1 VGHPDLAAEA
11 HSPGALSRMTIPD
24 VILRLP
30 DWVAAFMADQ
40 PQTCPGIEQRMEM
53 AVALARKNVERGT
66 GGPFGAVV
74 FERDTGRWIGL
85 GVNLV
90 TRLNCSL
97 FHAEMVALALT
108 QARLGTFDLAAHGRY
123 QLVSSCEPC
132 AMCLGAIGWAG
143 VCSVVCG
150 ARDEDARAVGFD
162 EGDKPAGWPA
172 ALKRRGIDIVQD
184 VLRDRA
190 VEVLGLYAAR
200 GGPIYNP
207 RRP

>member
-1 VGHPDLAAEA
+1 
-11 HSPGALSRMTIPD
+11 MMMPD

-30 DWVAAFMADQ
+30 DWVEAFLADQ
-40 PQTCPGIEQRMEM
+40 PQTRPSIEQRMEM
-53 AVALARKNVERGT
+53 TVALARKNVECGT

-74 FERDTGRWIGL
+74 FERDTGRWVGL

-90 TRLNCSL
+90 TPLNCSL

-132 AMCLGAIGWAG
+132 AMCLGAIGWSG
-143 VCSVVCG
+143 VCGVVCG

-162 EGDKPAGWPA
+162 EGDKTAGWPA
-172 ALKRRGIDIVQD
+172 ALKRRGIDVVQD

-190 VEVLGLYAAR
+190 VEVLGLYTAR
-200 GGPIYNP
+200 GGQIYNP

>member
-1 VGHPDLAAEA
+1 MGYPNLAAEA
-11 HSPGALSRMTIPD
+11 HTSGAMSFMTMPD

-30 DWVAAFMADQ
+30 DWVEAFLADQ
-40 PQTCPGIEQRMEM
+40 PQTCPRIEQRMEM
-53 AVALARKNVERGT
+53 AVALAHKNIEHGT

-74 FERDTGRWIGL
+74 FEHDTGRWIGL

-90 TRLNCSL
+90 TGLNCSL
-97 FHAEMVALALT
+97 FHAEAVALALA

-143 VCSVVCG
+143 VCGVVCG

-172 ALKRRGIDIVQD
+172 ALKRRGVEIVQD

-190 VEVLGLYAAR
+190 VEVLRLYAAR
-200 GGPIYNP
+200 GGLIYNP